1 MLLKPL
7 LLYRIIFPLF
17 LLITKVSLLAQSGPC
32 SLSKNIVTVI
42 DDGVIE
48 ELYQTQSKLVKC
60 GLWPDSLALVWHR
73 LGTAYFG
80 TEQLDSA
87 IYFTQAAQQQWQLVN
102 GENTLTLAQGKS
114 NFNLGYFLKQR
125 GRYLQAKPYLRKA
138 VEIYEH
144 LEERGRLPD
153 SYRQLGQ
160 VWQNEGA
167 FTEAAAYFRLAR
179 DVAQAEGDQASLA
192 KTYLDLGQLLWEKG
206 EGGQALDTLQRAL
219 TLFNGLEVE
228 EEDLFACQ
236 NQIALVYDQL
246 GDKKEAIHYYQ
257 QALRGYEDWDNCV
270 RAALVANNL
279 GVAYLE
285 CSFFQR
291 AEEVLM
297 RGLQLAEAC
306 ESPEIIAQ
314 SHDNIGELYLSRGDP
329 QAAVVTYQKA
339 IETILP
345 ARQGLTM
352 HQLIRYSPHKLDL
365 LTYYTDLALAHKA
378 IYQESKD
385 TKQLAMALLIYQ
397 IGDYLIDQIR
407 QGHYDQAT
415 QLFWREK
422 VLPFYEGAI
431 ECTYL
436 QKNGDEAFHF
446 FEKSQS
452 VLLLEAVQGAQRMSS
467 VSDSL
472 RIVEQQLKNELREA
486 EIAFQ
491 TTAQEGQSK
500 VEEAFLL
507 AQQNLRGFYDYL
519 AATFPQF
526 GDKEERHQLINKDQF
541 QRQFL
546 TVPGDGLLHYFWGTR
561 NVYALSMARG
571 ESRIVDLGPQDAL
584 TQILTNYLV
593 FFQSNEE
600 IEQSPD
606 QFLQQ
611 SNELYEL
618 LVKPLFSDLPTQL
631 IIIPAGPLA
640 YLPFET
646 LVTSK
651 GENTQLATANYLLR
665 SSRLL
670 YAYSA
675 TLYAH
680 LKKESSSVSRNPL
693 LVLAPFAEQGR
704 GAYARLSYSGE
715 ELAAISNYFPAEVL
729 KDKAATRQAFL
740 ARQEG
745 CQILHLSTHAFGY
758 APGQVP
764 HIVFYDSIL
773 TMADIY
779 KLSIPAE
786 LVVLSACQ
794 TQTGQLASGEGV
806 LGLGRAFIYAG
817 TGSVIASLWNLNDRF
832 TSQLI
837 GDFYQ
842 HLAAHQTKAE
852 ALRQAKLSF
861 LDNPDIPSF
870 QKSPYYWAGLTY
882 YGDNQPL
889 VQTGKRWWKFTWL
902 AMVGLVVLG
911 GLYTWR
917 RKARRQ
923 A

>member
-1 MLLKPL
+1 MLLKLVFRKMFPL
-7 LLYRIIFPLF
+7 LLLV
-17 LLITKVSLLAQSGPC
+17 TQVGLLAQSAPC
-32 SLSKNIVTVI
+32 LLSKSITAVI
-42 DDGVIE
+42 DDGEIKD
-48 ELYQTQSKLVKC
+48 LYQVQSQLAKC
-60 GLWPDSLALVWHR
+60 GQWPDSLALVWHR
-73 LGTAYFG
+73 LGTAYYG

-87 IYFTQAAQQQWQLVN
+87 IFFTQAAQQQWELVN
-102 GENTLTLAQGKS
+102 GKVFTLAQGKS
-114 NFNLGYFLKQR
+114 NFNLGYFLKER
-125 GRYLQAKPYLRKA
+125 GNYLQAKPHLRKA
-138 VEIYEH
+138 VEIYEY
-144 LEERGRLPD
+144 LGEKGRLQV
-153 SYRQLGQ
+153 SYCQLGQ

-179 DVAQAEGDQASLA
+179 DVAQQEGDQASLA

-206 EGGQALDTLQRAL
+206 EGAQALDTLQRAL
-219 TLFNGLEVE
+219 TLFNELEEE
-228 EEDLFACQ
+228 EEDLFACH

-246 GDKKEAIHYYQ
+246 GDKKAAIHYYQ

-285 CSFFQR
+285 SKFFQK
-291 AEEVLM
+291 AEEILG

-314 SHDNIGELYLSRGDP
+314 SHDNIGEFYLKKGDP
-329 QAAVVTYQKA
+329 RAAVAAYQKA
-339 IETILP
+339 INTILP
-345 ARQGLTM
+345 AREGLTTY
-352 HQLIRYSPHKLDL
+352 QLIRYSPHKLDL
-365 LTYYTDLALAHKA
+365 LTYFTDVALAHKA
-378 IYQESKD
+378 LYQENKD
-385 TKQLAMALLIYQ
+385 SKQLAQALLVYQ
-397 IGDYLIDQIR
+397 TGDFLIDQIR

-422 VLPFYEGAI
+422 VLPFYEDAI

-436 QKNGDEAFHF
+436 LKNGDQAFHF

-452 VLLLEAVQGAQRMSS
+452 VLLLEAVQGAQRLSS

-472 RIVEQQLKNELREA
+472 RIIEQQLKNELREA
-486 EIAFQ
+486 EFAFQ
-491 TTAQEGQSK
+491 ATTQDGQLR

-507 AQQNLRGFYDYL
+507 AQQHLREFYDHL
-519 AATFPQF
+519 AATYPQF
-526 GDKEERHQLINKDQF
+526 GAHKENHQLLDKAQF
-541 QRQFL
+541 QQQFL
-546 TVPGDGLLHYFWGTR
+546 SASSDGLLHYFWGTR
-561 NVYALSMARG
+561 NVYALSIG
-571 ESRIVDLGPQDAL
+571 SGTTRIVDLGPQEAL
-584 TQILTNYLV
+584 AKILADYLA
-593 FFQSNEE
+593 FFQSSEA
-600 IEQSPD
+600 IEQAPD
-606 QFLQQ
+606 HFLRQ
-611 SNELYEL
+611 SNELYQL
-618 LVKPLFSDLPTQL
+618 LVKPLFNDLPTQL

-646 LVTSK
+646 LVTST
-651 GENTQLATANYLLR
+651 GNNGQLATAKYLLR
-665 SSRLL
+665 RSRLL

-680 LKKESSSVSRNPL
+680 PRKGPSRVSNNPL
-693 LVLAPFAEQGR
+693 LALAPFASQGQ
-704 GAYARLSYSGE
+704 GTYARLSHSGD
-715 ELAAISNYFPAEVL
+715 ELAAISHYFSGEVL
-729 KDKAATRQAFL
+729 KDEAATRQAFL
-740 ARQEG
+740 SRQEEY
-745 CQILHLSTHAFGY
+745 QILHLSTHAFGY
-758 APGQVP
+758 TAGQAP

-773 TMADIY
+773 TLSDIY
-779 KLSIPAE
+779 KLSIPVE

-817 TGSVIASLWNLNDRF
+817 TASVIASLWNLNDRF

-842 HLAAHQTKAE
+842 QLAAHQTKAE

-861 LDNPDIPSF
+861 LDNSDIPSF

-889 VQTGKRWWKFTWL
+889 VQSKKGWWKNTWL
-902 AMVGLVVLG
+902 ALAGLVVLG

-917 RKARRQ
+917 RKRRS
-923 A
+923 

>member
-1 MLLKPL
+1 MLQESLLLFRKILPL
-7 LLYRIIFPLF
+7 LVLVTQVG
-17 LLITKVSLLAQSGPC
+17 LLGQSVPC
-32 SLSKNIVTVI
+32 LLSKSIAAVI
-42 DDGVIE
+42 DDGE
-48 ELYQTQSKLVKC
+48 MEDLYQAQSQLEKC
-60 GLWPDSLALVWHR
+60 GKWPDSLALVWHR
-73 LGTAYFG
+73 LGTAYYG
-80 TEQLDSA
+80 AEQLDSA
-87 IYFTQAAQQQWQLVN
+87 IFYTQAAQQKWQLVN
-102 GENTLTLAQGKS
+102 GKVFTLAQGKS
-114 NFNLGYFLKQR
+114 NFNLGYFLKER
-125 GRYLQAKPYLRKA
+125 GNYLQAKPYLRKA
-138 VEIYEH
+138 VAIYEY
-144 LEERGRLPD
+144 LGEKGRLQVC
-153 SYRQLGQ
+153 YRQLGQ

-179 DVAQAEGDQASLA
+179 DVAQEEGDQASLA

-206 EGGQALDTLQRAL
+206 EGAQALDTLQRAL
-219 TLFNGLEVE
+219 TLFNGLEEE

-236 NQIALVYDQL
+236 NQMALVYDQL
-246 GDKKEAIHYYQ
+246 GDKKAAIRYYQ

-285 CSFFQR
+285 SKFFQK
-291 AEEVLM
+291 AEEVLS
-297 RGLQLAEAC
+297 RGLQLAEVC

-314 SHDNIGELYLSRGDP
+314 SHDNIGELYLKKGDLR
-329 QAAVVTYQKA
+329 AAVVAYNKA
-339 IETILP
+339 INIILP
-345 ARQGLTM
+345 AREGLTT

-365 LTYYTDLALAHKA
+365 LTYFTDVALAHKA
-378 IYQESKD
+378 IYQEDKD
-385 TKQLAMALLIYQ
+385 PEQLAQALLIYQ
-397 IGDYLIDQIR
+397 TGDFLIDQIR

-422 VLPFYEGAI
+422 VLPFYEDAI

-436 QKNGDEAFHF
+436 LKNGDQAFHF

-452 VLLLEAVQGAQRMSS
+452 VLLLEAIQGAQRLSS

-486 EIAFQ
+486 EFAFQ
-491 TTAQEGQSK
+491 TTAQDGQLR

-507 AQQNLRGFYDYL
+507 TQQHLREFYDHL
-519 AATFPQF
+519 AATYPQF
-526 GDKEERHQLINKDQF
+526 GINKASHQLLNKAQF
-541 QRQFL
+541 QQQFL
-546 TVPGDGLLHYFWGTR
+546 PTTDGLLHYFWGTR
-561 NVYALSMARG
+561 KVYALSIAG
-571 ESRIVDLGPQDAL
+571 GATRIVDLGPQEAL
-584 TQILTNYLV
+584 AKILADYLV
-593 FFQSNEE
+593 FFQSSQA
-600 IEQSPD
+600 IEQAPD
-606 QFLQQ
+606 HFLRQ
-611 SNELYEL
+611 SNELYQL
-618 LVKPLFSDLPTQL
+618 LVEPLFTDLPAQL

-646 LVTSK
+646 LVNSTA
-651 GENTQLATANYLLR
+651 GNIQLATANYLLR
-665 SSRLL
+665 HSRLL

-680 LKKESSSVSRNPL
+680 LKRGPSRVSHKPL
-693 LVLAPFAEQGR
+693 LALAPFASEGR
-704 GAYARLSYSGE
+704 GRYAQLSHSGE
-715 ELAAISNYFPAEVL
+715 ELVAIRHYFSGETL
-729 KDKAATRQAFL
+729 IDEAATRQAFL
-740 ARQEG
+740 SRQEG

-758 APGQVP
+758 AAGQAP

-773 TMADIY
+773 TLSDIY

-794 TQTGQLASGEGV
+794 TQTGQLANGEGV

-817 TGSVIASLWNLNDRF
+817 TASVIASLWNLNDRF
-832 TSQLI
+832 TSQLM

-842 HLAAHQTKAE
+842 QLAAHQTKAE

-861 LDNPDIPSF
+861 LNNPEIPSF

-889 VQTGKRWWKFTWL
+889 VQSGKGWWKYTWL
-902 AMVGLVVLG
+902 ALAGLVVLG

-917 RKARRQ
+917 RKQ
-923 A
+923 KS

>member
-1 MLLKPL
+1 MPLKCRFVLQKIFPL
-7 LLYRIIFPLF
+7 LL
-17 LLITKVSLLAQSGPC
+17 LLVQASLLAASTPC
-32 SLSKNIVTVI
+32 DFPKSIHTVI
-42 DDGVIE
+42 EQGDVK
-48 ELYQTQSKLVKC
+48 ELKQTQHELTKC
-60 GLWPDSLALVWHR
+60 GQWPDSLALVLHR
-73 LGTAYFG
+73 LGTAYG
-80 TEQLDSA
+80 EEQLDSA
-87 IYFTQAAQQQWQLVN
+87 IFFTQAAQQQWELVN
-102 GENTLTLAQGKS
+102 KGTFTLAQGKS
-114 NFNLGYFLKQR
+114 NFNLGYFLKAR
-125 GRYLQAKPYLRKA
+125 GSYLQAKPYLQKA
-138 VEIYEH
+138 VAIYED
-144 LEERGRLPD
+144 LDLKGRLQV

-160 VWQNEGA
+160 VWQNQGA

-179 DVAQAEGDQASLA
+179 DIAQAEADQLSLA

-206 EGGQALDTLQRAL
+206 QGAQALDTLQRAL
-219 TLFNGLEVE
+219 TLFKSVEE

-246 GDKKEAIHYYQ
+246 GNKKEAIAYYQ

-285 CSFFQR
+285 TKLFQK
-291 AEEVLM
+291 AKEVLL

-314 SHDNIGELYLSRGDP
+314 SHDNIGELYLSMGEP
-329 QAAVVTYQKA
+329 QAALEPYLKA
-339 IETILP
+339 VETILP
-345 ARQGLTM
+345 ARKGVSM
-352 HQLIRYSPHKLDL
+352 YQLIRFSPHKLDL
-365 LTYYTDLALAHKA
+365 LKYYTDIALAHKA
-378 IYQESKD
+378 IYEESKD
-385 TKQLAMALLIYQ
+385 AGQLVMALLVYQ
-397 IGDYLIDQIR
+397 TGDYLIDQIR

-422 VLPFYEGAI
+422 VLPFYEDAI

-436 QKNGDEAFHF
+436 LKDGDQAFHF

-452 VLLLEAVQGAQRMSS
+452 VLLLEAVQGAQRLSS

-472 RIVEQQLKNELREA
+472 RIVEQSLKNELREA
-486 EIAFQ
+486 EFAFQ
-491 TTAQEGQSK
+491 TTAHEGQNR
-500 VEEAFLL
+500 VEEAFLV
-507 AQQNLRGFYDYL
+507 AQQKLREFYAYL
-519 AATFPQF
+519 AATYPQF
-526 GDKEERHQLINKDQF
+526 SDEEERHQLIDSDQF

-546 TVPGDGLLHYFWGTR
+546 AEAGDGLLHYFWGAR
-561 NVYALSMARG
+561 RVYALSIDKG
-571 ESRIVDLGPQDAL
+571 KVHIVDLGPQEELA
-584 TQILTNYLV
+584 QILRDYLL
-593 FFQSNEE
+593 FFQSNEV

-606 QFLQQ
+606 LFLQK
-611 SNELYEL
+611 SNELYQL
-618 LVKPLFSDLPTQL
+618 LIAPLFSDLPTQL

-646 LVTSK
+646 LVTK
-651 GENTQLATANYLLR
+651 NVVNAQLATASYLLR
-665 SSRLL
+665 HSRLL

-680 LKKESSSVSRNPL
+680 LKKQPIRLSANPL
-693 LVLAPFAEQGR
+693 LAMAPFAGNGR
-704 GAYARLSYSGE
+704 SGYAQLSYSGE
-715 ELAAISNYFPAEVL
+715 ELAAIRQYFPTEVL
-729 KDKAATRQAFL
+729 KDQVATRQAFL
-740 ARQEG
+740 SRQKT

-758 APGQVP
+758 TPEQPP
-764 HIVFYDSIL
+764 HIVFYDSLL

-779 KLSIPAE
+779 KLSVPAD

-817 TGSVIASLWNLNDRF
+817 TGSVIASLWNLNDRY
-832 TSQLI
+832 TSQLM

-842 HLAAHQTKAE
+842 HLAAHETKAE

-861 LDNPDIPSF
+861 LDNPTVPSF

-889 VQTGKRWWKFTWL
+889 PPSGTEWWK
-902 AMVGLVVLG
+902 
-911 GLYTWR
+911 YTWWALALLVGFGGYSWWRKHR
-917 RKARRQ
+917 R
-923 A
+923 